1 MKNLLEFYKDKE
13 TSENVYNYLIDFLEK
28 ETIRRVF
35 NKEDVSAIS
44 DAKDIIDE
52 AWDNMDLMFESK
64 DKKKD
69 IINHSR

>member
-52 AWDNMDLMFESK
+52 AWDNMDVMFESK
-64 DKKKD
+64 GKKKD